1 MDIKK
6 GQKFLDLGGGI
17 ATTVNYITQNLGPR
31 GEIVI
36 IEPDINCSKNVEN
49 NKDDGYPNYQLLKLE
64 KEFIS
69 EDNPINYPDNYFD
82 ITYTSRILCQNP
94 NYIFLLKEL
103 LRVTKVGGKIINSC
117 FDHSSYRSSLTN
129 DFLESL
135 YKLLFRIVHGES
147 FNFLRNSNHIYKSM
161 NIETTDFYFEN
172 VLDTKVFTDNF
183 YSNFKDQLKRNFNN
197 DFVFNLIVSPLLD
210 IFLSDVLSVKDNKFD
225 YSVFDMGVIIG
236 TKTKESND
244 FLKENHLLKKT

>member
-1 MDIKK
+1 
-6 GQKFLDLGGGI
+6 
-17 ATTVNYITQNLGPR
+17 
-31 GEIVI
+31 
-36 IEPDINCSKNVEN
+36 
-49 NKDDGYPNYQLLKLE
+49 
-64 KEFIS
+64 
-69 EDNPINYPDNYFD
+69 
-82 ITYTSRILCQNP
+82 
-94 NYIFLLKEL
+94 
-103 LRVTKVGGKIINSC
+103 
-117 FDHSSYRSSLTN
+117 
-129 DFLESL
+129 
-135 YKLLFRIVHGES
+135 
-147 FNFLRNSNHIYKSM
+147 M